1 MPRVYRFDA
10 EAYLLLHGPALG
22 ATAAA
27 AAEANG
33 TGPSAAAV
41 VKIHMAGDDDEANE
55 KARREAE
62 LQEKRAQNALPSWIA
77 QSTIS
82 SADPEHGNGAG
93 GGGGGASS
101 SSRAAGE
108 ADDDDAEVVSGQMSS
123 SAAAG
128 GATLRLGDERKPSL
142 LQHQR
147 YAPGSDEPT
156 AADGD
161 ASLDAYYA
169 SLAALEEGGGTS
181 GIDSTSSG
189 TPGVAAAAS
198 AAVESPLLLSSS
210 ATPARGAS
218 EEQPLESSAAAAVV
232 GDSSRLKRERDED
245 EEGDEDFE
253 GVSKRSRSSVVYS
266 TAAAASEGV
275 DSPALS
281 LEEGASSSFGA
292 GTPDVQ
298 QPTEPDA
305 TAADAAA
312 SLAGAGEGGEEEEE
326 DEVDDDE
333 FDEFDEFEP
342 AEGGNADPNQ
352 LVTVNG
358 KEMPFSEVTDDMTG
372 EMVRPFLPPGS
383 KCPLCSSRKTNRTL
397 FISVPSVSRPRTST
411 A

>member
-1 MPRVYRFDA
+1 MHRFDA
-10 EAYLLLHGPALG
+10 EAYLLVHGPALG

-82 SADPEHGNGAG
+82 SADPERG
-93 GGGGGASS
+93 GQGGASS
-101 SSRAAGE
+101 SSRAPGDGDNE
-108 ADDDDAEVVSGQMSS
+108 EEVVSGHMSS

-142 LQHQR
+142 QHQR
-147 YAPGSDEPT
+147 NVPGSDEPT
-156 AADGD
+156 AAADGD

-189 TPGVAAAAS
+189 TPGVAAT
-198 AAVESPLLLSSS
+198 AAVASPLLLSAS
-210 ATPARGAS
+210 ATPAHGAS
-218 EEQPLESSAAAAVV
+218 EEQLLESSAAVV
-232 GDSSRLKRERDED
+232 GNSSSRLKRERDED

-253 GVSKRSRSSVVYS
+253 GVSKRSRSSVPYS
-266 TAAAASEGV
+266 AAASEGGV

-281 LEEGASSSFGA
+281 LEEGASSSFA
-292 GTPDVQ
+292 GTPDIQ
-298 QPTEPDA
+298 QPIEPV
-305 TAADAAA
+305 TAAAAA
-312 SLAGAGEGGEEEEE
+312 VPLAGAGEE
-326 DEVDDDE
+326 DDDDDDE

-372 EMVRPFLPPGS
+372 DMVRPSF
-383 KCPLCSSRKTNRTL
+383 TL
-397 FISVPSVSRPRTST
+397 VDACQFAFAP
-411 A
+411 AN

>member
-1 MPRVYRFDA
+1 MSPVRKRVVRDVRRIRKLISLESVARVYRFDA
-10 EAYLLLHGPALG
+10 EAYLLVHGPALG

-82 SADPEHGNGAG
+82 SADPEHGGQ
-93 GGGGGASS
+93 GGASS
-101 SSRAAGE
+101 SSRALGDGDNE
-108 ADDDDAEVVSGQMSS
+108 EEIVSGQLSS

-128 GATLRLGDERKPSL
+128 GATLRLGDERKPP

-147 YAPGSDEPT
+147 NAPGSDEPTT

-181 GIDSTSSG
+181 GIDSISSG
-189 TPGVAAAAS
+189 TPGVAAT

-218 EEQPLESSAAAAVV
+218 EEQLLESSAAVL
-232 GDSSRLKRERDED
+232 GDSSSRLKRERDED
-245 EEGDEDFE
+245 VEGDEDFE
-253 GVSKRSRSSVVYS
+253 GVSKRSRSSVPYS
-266 TAAAASEGV
+266 AAASEGGV

-281 LEEGASSSFGA
+281 LEEGASSSFA
-292 GTPDVQ
+292 GTPDIQ
-298 QPTEPDA
+298 QPIEPV
-305 TAADAAA
+305 AAA
-312 SLAGAGEGGEEEEE
+312 AAAAVPLAEAGEEE
-326 DEVDDDE
+326 DDDDDE

-372 EMVRPFLPPGS
+372 DMVRLLPPD
-383 KCPLCSSRKTNRTL
+383 
-397 FISVPSVSRPRTST
+397 
-411 A
+411 